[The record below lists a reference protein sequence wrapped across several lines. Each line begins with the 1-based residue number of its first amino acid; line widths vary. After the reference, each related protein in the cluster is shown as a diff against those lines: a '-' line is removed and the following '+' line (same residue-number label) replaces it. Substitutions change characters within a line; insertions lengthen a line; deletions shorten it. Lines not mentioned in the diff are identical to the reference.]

1 MGKWL
6 RQILTIKFKTMIT
19 LIILLALTGFGVYL
33 TYRGW
38 DYEVLGGVMAAVFG
52 IWALIHLLCILTVS
66 YSYELFVVK
75 RDAFEKTLND
85 SRKNG
90 NQYETA
96 AIVKEVAEWNTKL
109 AEYKY
114 DNNTLYF
121 DQFIDDRIEDL
132 EPIE

>member
-1 MGKWL
+1 
-6 RQILTIKFKTMIT
+6 MIT
-19 LIILLALTGFGVYL
+19 LFILLGLTGFGIYL
-33 TYRGW
+33 TYRDWG
-38 DYEVLGGVMAAVFG
+38 YEVLGGLMGIIFG
-52 IWALIHLLCILTVS
+52 LWSVIHLICILTVS

-96 AIVKEVAEWNTKL
+96 AIVKEVSEWNTKL

-121 DQFIDDRIEDL
+121 DQYIDDRIEDL
-132 EPIE
+132 EPIK